1 MPSYCTDDIHN
12 LALVG
17 QGGAGK
23 TLLVEALLHHAG
35 AINTP
40 GTIERGNTVCD
51 FDPEEKEHQ
60 HSLASAVASFD
71 YRSKLINLIDTPG
84 YPDFLGQAYAALEAV
99 ETTAIVIDAQTGI
112 DTVTRRMMERAA
124 EEQLCRLIVINK
136 IDADNI
142 DLTKLLA
149 QLRETFGS
157 ECLPINLP
165 ADGGASVVDCFFNP
179 SGDSDILSVAEAHTE
194 IVDQVVEV
202 DEDLMALY
210 LEQGEVNPEQLHE
223 PFEQA
228 LRDGH
233 LIPIC
238 FTAARTGAGVAELM
252 EVIVKLM
259 PNPHEGNPH
268 VFMRDSGDHR
278 DEFVAEHDPGK
289 HVLAHVFKV
298 TTDPFIGKIGIFRIH
313 QGTVRSDSQL
323 YIGDARKPFK
333 VGHLYRLLGKE
344 TAEIDQA
351 LPGEICA
358 VAKVDE
364 IDFDAVLHDSQ
375 EDGGVTLRPMVFP
388 RPMHG
393 LAIETGRHADD
404 QKISRALA
412 MLSAEDPSFQV
423 EHSPATN
430 ETVIRGLGEL
440 HLRMV
445 LEKMKNR
452 YNVEVATRPPR
463 IAYRETIRANAE
475 GHHRH
480 KKQTGGA
487 GQFGEVFLRVA
498 PLGRGEGFEFENAV
512 VGGSIPGQ
520 FIPAVEKGV
529 RQAMEQG
536 FLAGYPLHDIKVT
549 VYDGKHHSVDSK
561 EVAFVAAGKKAF
573 HDAVEKAKPVLLEPV
588 VTIEITVPEAAMG
601 DISGDLSGR
610 RGRISSTDSLMSGF
624 LSIRGEVPLAEIS
637 DYQTH
642 LKSATGGQGSYTIEF
657 SHYEEVPANLQKSIV
672 SEYQAEN
679 SH

>member
-1 MPSYCTDDIHN
+1 MPSYSTADIHN

-23 TLLVEALLHHAG
+23 TLLIEALLHRAG

-40 GTIERGNTVCD
+40 GTIERGSTVCD

-71 YRSKLINLIDTPG
+71 YQGRLINLIDTPG

-99 ETTAIVIDAQTGI
+99 ETAAVVIDAQAGV
-112 DTVTRRMMERAA
+112 DTVTRRMMARASD
-124 EEQLCRLIVINK
+124 EKLCRLIIVDK
-136 IDADNI
+136 IDAENV
-142 DLTKLLA
+142 DLTKLLT
-149 QLRETFGS
+149 QVRDTFGS

-165 ADGGASVVDCFFNP
+165 ANGGQAVVDCFFNP
-179 SGDSDILSVAEAHTE
+179 SGDSDILSVEEAHTE
-194 IVDQVVEV
+194 IIDQVVEV

-210 LEQGEVNPEQLHE
+210 LEQGEVSPEQLHE
-223 PFEQA
+223 PFEEA

-238 FTAARTGAGVAELM
+238 FVSGKTGVGIAELL
-252 EVIVKLM
+252 EIIVKLM
-259 PNPHEGNPH
+259 PNPNEGNPH
-268 VFMRDSGDHR
+268 VFLRDGSEGQ
-278 DEFVAEHDPGK
+278 DEFTAEHDPDK

-298 TTDPFIGKIGIFRIH
+298 TTDPFIGKMGIFRIH
-313 QGTVRSDSQL
+313 QGTVRTDSQL

-344 TAEIDQA
+344 TTEIDHA
-351 LPGEICA
+351 MPGEICA
-358 VAKVDE
+358 VSKVDDIE
-364 IDFDAVLHDSQ
+364 FDAVLHDSQ
-375 EDGGVTLRPMVFP
+375 EDGGVHLRPMVFP
-388 RPMHG
+388 QPMHG
-393 LAIETGRHADD
+393 LAIESGGHNDD

-412 MLSAEDPSFQV
+412 MLSAEDPSFEV

-445 LEKMKNR
+445 MEKMKNR
-452 YNVEVATRPPR
+452 YGVEVATRPPR

-487 GQFGEVFLRVA
+487 GQFGEVFLRVE
-498 PLGRGEGFEFENAV
+498 PLERGSGFEFANAV
-512 VGGSIPGQ
+512 VGGTIPGQ

-529 RQAMEQG
+529 RQALEQG
-536 FLAGYPLHDIKVT
+536 QLAGYPLHDIKVT

-573 HDAVEKAKPVLLEPV
+573 QEAVEKAKPVLLEPV
-588 VTIEITVPEAAMG
+588 VKIEVTVPEAAMG

-610 RGRISSTDSLMSGF
+610 RGRISSTDVLMGGS
-624 LSIRGEVPLAEIS
+624 LSIKGEVPLAEIS
-637 DYQTH
+637 DYQTF

-657 SHYEEVPANLQKSIV
+657 SHYEEVPGNIQKQIV
-672 SEYQAEN
+672 GEYQAASE
-679 SH
+679 H